1 MTRRLLAAAVCLAL
15 VATPAFAKSKHRSS
29 GFTPAKLAGTWSGT
43 WSNQTFNTTGT
54 LMLQE
59 KPVRKGRAF
68 QFIVDLGGNELG
80 CPDPAPEG
88 TPVITKGSGNNHWN
102 KKGFKLHLISPAYG
116 TFTVSYSHKTHKLT
130 GSGGNPSCAPGVS
143 WQLDGKLTK
152 ASFTGSISIKLAN
165 GQSASSSLTANRQ

>member
-1 MTRRLLAAAVCLAL
+1 MNRRLLAAAVCLVLLAAAPAL
-15 VATPAFAKSKHRSS
+15 AASKPK
-29 GFTPAKLAGTWSGT
+29 GFTPKKLAGTWSGT

-59 KPVRKGRAF
+59 KPVRKGKAF

-116 TFTVSYSHKTHKLT
+116 TFSVSYSHKTHKLT
-130 GSGGNPSCAPGVS
+130 GGGADPSCAPGVS
-143 WQLDGKLTK
+143 WQLDGSLTK
-152 ASFTGSISIKLAN
+152 ASFTGTIGIKLAG
-165 GQSASSSLTANRQ
+165 GQTASSSLTANRQ